1 MQKLLTI
8 CSVLLLASCA
18 TVYVSP
24 DATLKKGA
32 TIQMASM
39 SRDPLGGAARLTAAL
54 EQRGFIV
61 LSGEI
66 GKNVTNNTPQGTESF
81 RPTSATHYVTL
92 TYTTAGDGHASCSLI
107 SLQSK
112 RTEVT
117 FEITPLTSSAAT
129 SCAEAILKAAK

>member
-1 MQKLLTI
+1 MQKLLAI
-8 CSVLLLASCA
+8 CAVLLLVSCA

-81 RPTSATHYVTL
+81 RPTSATHYVTF
-92 TYTTAGDGHASCSLI
+92 TYTTADDHASCSLM
-107 SLQSK
+107 SLQTK
-112 RTEVT
+112 RTEVM
-117 FEITPLTSSAAT
+117 FEITPLTPSAAT
-129 SCAEAILKAAK
+129 SCAEAILRAAK